1 MPTQQE
7 KTIALISYITFI
19 GLIIAYFMNKDVRSA
34 YATYHIKTMFGLV
47 ILLFISVVTQ
57 ANIHLLAGEVILLIS
72 FILWAIA
79 LFHAMQGKK
88 VVFPYF
94 SEKFQEWFTFL
105 D

>member
-1 MPTQQE
+1 
-7 KTIALISYITFI
+7 
-19 GLIIAYFMNKDVRSA
+19 
-34 YATYHIKTMFGLV
+34 MFGLV

-57 ANIHLLAGEVILLIS
+57 SEIHLLAGEVILLIS

-79 LFHAMQGKK
+79 IFQAMQGKK
-88 VVFPYF
+88 VIFPYF